1 MYVYGS
7 IFLTIIVSLVI
18 SSLLVIASY
27 VLAIQKVDIEKS
39 SIYECGFDPYGDAR
53 QPFQVQFFLVGILY
67 LIFDLEITY
76 LFPWCIAL
84 KSLSLEGFTTMC
96 FFLFILTLGLV
107 YEWLKG
113 GLEWQ

>member
-1 MYVYGS
+1 MYLYGP
-7 IFLTIIVSLVI
+7 IFLTIMVSFVL

-27 VLAIQKVDIEKS
+27 VLALQKADLEKS

-76 LFPWCIAL
+76 LFPWSMAL
-84 KSLSLEGFTTMC
+84 KTISLEGFTTMGI
-96 FFLFILTLGLV
+96 FLILLTLGLI